1 MNGHIQNTHMAGDH
15 YHGIGT
21 SEPGQTKAQDKGLS
35 RDAML
40 ELARVLDAVLQ
51 NRSRPFAAADRIGR

>member
-1 MNGHIQNTHMAGDH
+1 MNGHIQNTHLTSDQ

-21 SEPGQTKAQDKGLS
+21 SEPGQAKAQDKGLS

-51 NRSRPFAAADRIGR
+51 NRSRSFAAADRIGR